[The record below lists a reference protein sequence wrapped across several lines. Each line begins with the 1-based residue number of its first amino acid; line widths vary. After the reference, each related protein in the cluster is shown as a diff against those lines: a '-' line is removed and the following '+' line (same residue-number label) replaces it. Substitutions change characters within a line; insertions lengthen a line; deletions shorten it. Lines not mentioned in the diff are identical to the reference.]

1 MIMENAVLDAI
12 KGRRS
17 IRKYKAEQITDD
29 ELQTVLEA
37 GTYAPTGKI
46 SSLRSLW
53 QSSPRNLSGVL

>member
-37 GTYAPTGKI
+37 GTYAKI

-53 QSSPRNLSGVL
+53 QSSLRNLSGVL

>member
-37 GTYAPTGKI
+37 GTYAPTM
-46 SSLRSLW
+46 
-53 QSSPRNLSGVL
+53 GVKTKCV

>member
-37 GTYAPTGKI
+37 GTYA
-46 SSLRSLW
+46 R
-53 QSSPRNLSGVL
+53 